1 MEQSTLIDLGN
12 QAMLLI
18 VYLAAPL
25 LLAALAVG
33 LLISIFQAATQIQ
46 EQTLSFIPK
55 LIALVV
61 ALVIFGPWM
70 LQLWIT
76 YTQDLYISIPDYI
89 D

>member
-61 ALVIFGPWM
+61 ALVMFGPWM
-70 LQLWIT
+70 LQMWIN
-76 YTQDLYISIPDYI
+76 YTQDLYLSIPDYI